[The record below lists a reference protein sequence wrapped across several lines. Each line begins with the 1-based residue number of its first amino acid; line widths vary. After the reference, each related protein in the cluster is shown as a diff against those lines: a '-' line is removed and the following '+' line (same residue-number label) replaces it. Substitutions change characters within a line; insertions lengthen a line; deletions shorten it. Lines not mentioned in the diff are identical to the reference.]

1 MSGLQKVA
9 AGAPLKVS
17 ASDWNAFIDAARD
30 FRNRSANR
38 QVPRST
44 RDTQPGIVW
53 VRNDTGA
60 AIHQMFAVLGLDG
73 LAFDASKMVLDEVG
87 KEIPTL
93 VLKAVR
99 PDKTK
104 HRGRFC
110 ILTGPVENGKLVR
123 AYLDVVTPVRLFVPA
138 AEAYNEKAAY
148 AEIDDFSEAGKLRLR
163 SACYGSAQILY
174 RETTGTGEMWA
185 VVRLGRTPA
194 TFPVKLEQVA
204 GSQGTSTAPAT
215 WTYHVKDFCTDEKL
229 NAGPVNP
236 TVDPHGWKRPGA
248 GQMIKAT
255 RGLARFDKDGR
266 PVLTWINEVADAE
279 SCDS

>member
-9 AGAPLKVS
+9 AGQGLKVS

-30 FRNRSANR
+30 FQNRAAGR
-38 QVPRST
+38 HVPRST

-60 AIHQMFAVLGLDG
+60 AINQMYAILGLDG
-73 LAFDASKMVLDEVG
+73 LAFDASEMVLDELG
-87 KEIPTL
+87 KVIPTL
-93 VLKAVR
+93 IMKGVR

-110 ILTGPVENGKLVR
+110 VLTGPVDAGKLVR
-123 AYLDVVTPVRLFVPA
+123 AYLDAVTPARLFVPDG
-138 AEAYNEKAAY
+138 ETYNEKAAY
-148 AEIDDFSEAGKLRLR
+148 AEIDDFGGSGKLRLR

-174 RETTGTGEMWA
+174 REKTGTGEMWA

-194 TFPVKLEQVA
+194 TFPVKLEQVG
-204 GSQGTSTAPAT
+204 GSQGTSTAAAS
-215 WTYHVKDFCTDEKL
+215 WTYDVKDFCTDEKL
-229 NAGPVNP
+229 NTSAVTP
-236 TVDPHGWKRPGA
+236 TTEPHGWQRPTV

-255 RGLARFDKDGR
+255 HGLARFDKDGK
-266 PVLTWINEVADAE
+266 PILTWINEIAAQE
-279 SCDS
+279 SCDA